1 MVLCLVVPVCLSN
14 YPAPVFVT
22 TNNHDRFVLEMIHIG
37 KRRMA
42 LDEHGRVERDV
53 ELAAQ
58 VGDALGFMLA
68 AAIGEQDKRD
78 ALRLEI
84 RKRLV
89 SSR

>member
-1 MVLCLVVPVCLSN
+1 
-14 YPAPVFVT
+14 
-22 TNNHDRFVLEMIHIG
+22 
-37 KRRMA
+37 MA

-89 SSR
+89 GSR